1 MFRIVPFGCLPLLLV
16 VALAIL
22 FPIFLADAMAAA
34 FAKLGLSPGLSLA
47 VVIAMFVGGLFNI
60 PLKRVPRVMSID
72 TAPLGLYG
80 AGRLFPQ
87 WFRQPSST
95 VIAVNVGGCVIPCTI
110 VVYELARIAEHG
122 STALALTAGAVAIN
136 AALCFRLARPVPN
149 VGIALPPLVP
159 ALAAAACGF
168 LFMRDFAPPVAFTAG
183 VLGPLVG
190 ADLLNLRRI
199 VHGGAGIASIGG
211 AGTFDGIVLSGLVA
225 TLLS

>member
-1 MFRIVPFGCLPLLLV
+1 VFRIVPFGCLPILLV

-22 FPIFLADAMAAA
+22 FPVFLADAMAAA
-34 FAKLGLSPGLSLA
+34 FAKLGLSPGASLA

-80 AGRLFPQ
+80 AGRIFPG
-87 WFRQPSST
+87 WFRRPSST
-95 VIAVNVGGCVIPCTI
+95 VIAVNVGGCVIPCMI
-110 VVYELARIAEHG
+110 VAYELARIAEHG
-122 STALALTAGAVAIN
+122 STALALTACAAAIN
-136 AALCFRLARPVPN
+136 TALCYRLARPVPN

-199 VHGGAGIASIGG
+199 IHGGAGTASIGG